1 MDETMP
7 GTSATTHVTTVRAY
21 TPKCEKV
28 FKSAWIPAP
37 EELSDPAIVMAA
49 GVSIER
55 DFSLDV
61 TQYRLVNSVFRE
73 LTDLRVTIDKLIYVP
88 TLEAPPDRPYP
99 FVYFITINN
108 QSSETI
114 TIRGRK
120 WVITDQL
127 GQKIVVE
134 GDGVVGEFPR
144 LRPGERFSY
153 NSYHAIGTDS
163 VAEGAFIGI
172 SDQGKPFIVR
182 IPRFEM
188 QVPT

>member
-1 MDETMP
+1 M
-7 GTSATTHVTTVRAY
+7 
-21 TPKCEKV
+21 
-28 FKSAWIPAP
+28 PAP
-37 EELSDPAIVMAA
+37 EELSDPAIVIAT

-55 DFSLDV
+55 DFALDV
-61 TQYRLVNSVFRE
+61 TQYKLVSLVFRE
-73 LTDLRVTIDKLIYVP
+73 LTDLRVTIDKVVYMP

-99 FVYFITINN
+99 FVYFITIDN
-108 QSSETI
+108 QSSETV

-153 NSYHAIGTDS
+153 QSYHVIGTDS

-172 SDQGKPFIVR
+172 SDQSVPFVAR
-182 IPRFEM
+182 IPRFQM
-188 QVPT
+188 QVPKS

>member
-1 MDETMP
+1 MQ
-7 GTSATTHVTTVRAY
+7 VITVWAY
-21 TPKCEKV
+21 TSKWVKV
-28 FKSAWIPAP
+28 FRSAWIPAP
-37 EELSDPAIVMAA
+37 PELSDPAMVTAT
-49 GVSIER
+49 GVSIEG
-55 DFSLDV
+55 DFSFKMAHYNRV
-61 TQYRLVNSVFRE
+61 GSVFRE
-73 LTDLRVTIDKLIYVP
+73 LTNLRVLIDKVVYMP

-99 FVYFITINN
+99 FVYFITIDN
-108 QSSETI
+108 QSSETV

-153 NSYHAIGTDS
+153 QSYHVIGTDS

-172 SDQGKPFIVR
+172 SDQSVPFVAR
-182 IPRFEM
+182 IPRFQM
-188 QVPT
+188 QVPKS

>member
-1 MDETMP
+1 M
-7 GTSATTHVTTVRAY
+7 
-21 TPKCEKV
+21 
-28 FKSAWIPAP
+28 PAP
-37 EELSDPAIVMAA
+37 EELSDPAIEIAT
-49 GVSIER
+49 GGCIEG

-61 TQYRLVNSVFRE
+61 AQYKLVSSVFRE
-73 LTDLRVTIDKLIYVP
+73 LPDLRVTIDKIVYMP

-99 FVYFITINN
+99 FVYFITIDN

-134 GDGVVGEFPR
+134 GDGVVGEFPH

-153 NSYHAIGTDS
+153 NSYHVIGSDS

-172 SDQGKPFIVR
+172 SEQGTPFIVR

-188 QVPT
+188 QVPA